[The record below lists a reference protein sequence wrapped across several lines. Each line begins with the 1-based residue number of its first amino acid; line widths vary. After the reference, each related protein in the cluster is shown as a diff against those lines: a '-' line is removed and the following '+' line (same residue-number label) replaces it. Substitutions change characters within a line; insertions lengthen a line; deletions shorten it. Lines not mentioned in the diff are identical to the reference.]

1 MAAKLNPYLQFNG
14 DARQALEFYQS
25 VLGGELT
32 LNTYGQFG
40 QADGPSADKIMHG
53 NLITQLGFT
62 LMAADAPP
70 DMPAPSGGNFSISI
84 SGEAADADALRGYF
98 VKLAEG
104 GQVHVPLEKQM
115 WGDEFGMCTDR
126 HNVNWMVDISG

>member
-1 MAAKLNPYLQFNG
+1 MAKLNPYLQFNG
-14 DARQALEFYQS
+14 DAKQALEFYRS

-40 QADGPSADKIMHG
+40 QAEGPSADKIMHG

-70 DMPAPSGGNFSISI
+70 DMPTQSGSNFSISI
-84 SGEAADADALRGYF
+84 SGEAADADALRDYF
-98 VKLAEG
+98 IKLAEG
-104 GQVHVPLEKQM
+104 GQVLVPLEKQM

-126 HNVNWMVDISG
+126 HGVNWMVDISG

>member
-14 DARQALEFYQS
+14 DARQALEFYRS

-40 QADGPSADKIMHG
+40 QTDGPSADKIMHG

-70 DMPAPSGGNFSISI
+70 DMPAPPGGNFSISI

-98 VKLAEG
+98 FKLAEG

-126 HNVNWMVDISG
+126 HGINWMVDIAG

>member
-14 DARQALEFYQS
+14 DARQALEFYRS
-25 VLGGELT
+25 VLGGDLA

-40 QADGPSADKIMHG
+40 QADGPLADKIMHG
-53 NLITQLGFT
+53 NLTTQLGFT

-70 DMPAPSGGNFSISI
+70 DMTAQPGGNFSISI
-84 SGEAADADALRGYF
+84 SGESGDADTLRGYF
-98 VKLAEG
+98 IKLAEG

-126 HNVNWMVDISG
+126 FGINWMVDITG

>member
-70 DMPAPSGGNFSISI
+70 DMATQPGSNFSISI

-126 HNVNWMVDISG
+126 HGINWMVDISG